1 MTTEEISQRL
11 DAIPENLT
19 GSNWGFEFLKCFQ
32 GKDSKLPK
40 STFDRVKDGSTNYAE
55 DPKTE
60 ILWKKRIYFRWV
72 TKDIRTALLE
82 AKASP
87 KLRQSAN
94 KPMFIVIASPD
105 EFAAHDLDEGTDIVI
120 PRYELPSHTYFFL
133 PFVGK
138 KKITVTSEALEVDV
152 KATRKMA
159 VLYDEIR
166 KDNPGF
172 DAHDLNVFLARLL
185 FCFFAEDT
193 EIFKVKGLFTSSVA
207 SHTADDGSDLSA
219 YLATLFRRFATA
231 DAKGFRE
238 EYRKFEYVNG
248 GLFENEHPVPVFTR
262 KSRKTLLENGKMD
275 WQSINPDIFGSMFQ
289 SIIDPEKRHELGMH
303 YTTREN
309 IMKVISP
316 LFLDALREDFE
327 KAKGSPKKLEAFHQR
342 LAEIHIF
349 DPACGSGNFL
359 ILAYEKLRELEMDV
373 LEAKGQYAE
382 LFPRIRINQFHG
394 IEIDDFAH
402 ELAMLALW
410 IKEHQMNLVFHERFR
425 TRPDA
430 LPLRE
435 GARIVR
441 DNATRCDWNAVCPRT
456 DRGPDGKTQ
465 QREIYVL
472 GNPPY
477 LGSSMQDTNQKND
490 LANIAR
496 ARGLDSFK
504 NLDYISCWFFRASDY
519 LKGFQVAGAFV
530 STNSISQ
537 GEHTALLW
545 RSIVEN
551 TGVEIGFAYESFK
564 WKNSASG
571 NAGVTCTIVGIRN
584 VSDAPKW
591 IIGESFT
598 HKVPFINAYLKALD
612 EVWIYR
618 QPESRFGLPPL
629 KRGSQPTDD
638 GGLNFDQ
645 ETYERL
651 RASDPVAISFT
662 KSYVGADEF
671 LSKKQR
677 YCLWIPDDKLS
688 DARKS
693 QFVQDRIQQVATYR
707 RNPKNSEV
715 CRSFADRP
723 HRFLQRAHQ
732 ETDSIIFP
740 SVTSEKRDYIPL
752 GFLDG
757 NTVISNL
764 AYAVYDA
771 EAWLFG
777 VLSSRMH
784 MEWTKLVAGRLKTDP
799 RYSSFVYNN
808 FPIAP
813 LSDKTKEELEQA
825 VYEIIDIREE
835 FHEMTYADMYDPAK
849 MPDKLLKAHRA
860 LDAIVDRCYRKMPF
874 KDVNDRLEH
883 LIALYHEM
891 TGHTT

>member
-11 DAIPENLT
+11 DAISEKLT
-19 GSNWGFEFLKCFQ
+19 GSNWGFAFLKCFQ

-40 STFDRVKDGSTNYAE
+40 STFDRVEDGSTNYA
-55 DPKTE
+55 DDRKTE

-82 AKASP
+82 AKASSV
-87 KLRQSAN
+87 LRRPAN
-94 KPMFIVIASPD
+94 KPMFIVIASPH
-105 EFAAHDLDEGTDIVI
+105 EIAAYDLDEGSDLVI

-133 PFVGK
+133 PFAGK
-138 KKITVTSEALEVDV
+138 KKIAVTSEALEVDV
-152 KATRKMA
+152 RATRKMA

-172 DAHDLNVFLARLL
+172 DVHDLNVFLARLL

-193 EIFKVKGLFTSSVA
+193 EIFKAKGLFTSSVA
-207 SHTADDGSDLSA
+207 SQTDEDGNDLSG
-219 YLATLFRRFATA
+219 YLSTLFQRFKTF
-231 DAKGFRE
+231 DARGFRE

-248 GLFENEHPVPVFTR
+248 GLFEREHPVPTFTR

-275 WQSINPDIFGSMFQ
+275 WKSINPDIFGSMFQ

-316 LFLDALREDFE
+316 LFLDLLRADFE
-327 KAKGSPKKLEAFHQR
+327 KCNGSQNKLEAFHQR

-359 ILAYEKLRELEMDV
+359 ILAYEKLRELEMDI
-373 LEAKGQYAE
+373 LEAKGQYTE
-382 LFPRIRINQFHG
+382 LFPRIRIDQFHG

-410 IKEHQMNLVFHERFR
+410 IKEHQMNLAFHDRFR

-441 DNATRCDWNAVCPRT
+441 DNATRCDWNTVCPRT
-456 DRGPDGKTQ
+456 ELGPDGKPC

-477 LGSSMQDTNQKND
+477 LGSSMQDAKQKND
-490 LANIAR
+490 LASIAR
-496 ARGLDSFK
+496 TRGLDSFK

-519 LKGFQVAGAFV
+519 LRGFRVAAAFV

-537 GEHTALLW
+537 GEHTAMLW

-551 TGVEIGFAYESFK
+551 TGIEIGFAYESFK
-564 WKNSASG
+564 WKNSATG
-571 NAGVTCTIVGIRN
+571 NAGVTCTIVGLRN
-584 VSDAPKW
+584 VSEAPKW
-591 IIGESFT
+591 IIGERT
-598 HKVPFINAYLKALD
+598 IAKADHINAYLRDLD
-612 EVWIYR
+612 ELWLYR
-618 QPESRFGLPPL
+618 QPGSLFGLPPL

-638 GGLNFDQ
+638 GELIVDN
-645 ETYERL
+645 ETYAQLKEL
-651 RASDPVAISFT
+651 DPVAVRFI
-662 KSYVGADEF
+662 KSYLGAKEF
-671 LSKKQR
+671 LDKIPR
-677 YCLWIPDDKLS
+677 YCLWIKDSELQA
-688 DARKS
+688 ARQS
-693 QFVQDRIQQVATYR
+693 PFVRDRLQKVATFR
-707 RNPKNSEV
+707 AKPSNSDV
-715 CRSFADRP
+715 CQSFADRP
-723 HRFLQRAHQ
+723 HRFVQPAHQ
-732 ETDSIIFP
+732 DSDSIIFP
-740 SVTSEKRDYIPL
+740 AFTSEKREYIPL

-757 NTVISNL
+757 NTVISNKG
-764 AYAVYDA
+764 YAAYDA
-771 EAWLFG
+771 KPWLFG
-777 VLSSRMH
+777 VLSSKMH

-799 RYSSFVYNN
+799 GYSSFVYNN
-808 FPIAP
+808 FPIPP
-813 LSDKTKEELEQA
+813 LSAATKEALEDA
-825 VYEIIDIREE
+825 VFVIVDVREE

-849 MPDKLLKAHRA
+849 MPAKLLSAHRA
-860 LDAIVDRCYRKMPF
+860 LDAIVDRCYRKAPF
-874 KDVNDRLEH
+874 KNVNDRLEH

-891 TGHTT
+891 TDQTA

>member
-1 MTTEEISQRL
+1 MTTEEISKKIA
-11 DAIPENLT
+11 DIPSDLT
-19 GSNWGFEFLKCFQ
+19 GVGWGFAFLKCFQ

-40 STFDRVKDGSTNYAE
+40 STFDRVRDGSTNYA
-55 DPKTE
+55 DDHATE

-72 TKDIRTALLE
+72 AKDIRTAFDE
-82 AKASP
+82 AKASVA
-87 KLRQSAN
+87 LRRPAN

-105 EFAAHDLDEGTDIVI
+105 EIAAHDLDEGSDLVI
-120 PRYELPSHTYFFL
+120 PGYELPSHAYFFL

-138 KKITVTSEALEVDV
+138 KKIAVTNEALEVDV

-193 EIFKVKGLFTSSVA
+193 GIFEDDLFTNSLA
-207 SHTADDGSDLSA
+207 SHTSQEGDDLTD
-219 YLATLFRRFATA
+219 YLTNVFRRFATA
-231 DAKGFRE
+231 DASKLRKEFRN
-238 EYRKFEYVNG
+238 FPYVNG
-248 GLFENEHPVPVFTR
+248 GLFEREHPVPAFTG

-275 WQSINPDIFGSMFQ
+275 WKSINPDIFGSMFQ

-303 YTTREN
+303 YTSREN
-309 IMKVISP
+309 IMKVVSP

-441 DNATRCDWNAVCPRT
+441 DNATRCDWNTVCPRIE
-456 DRGPDGKTQ
+456 RGPDGKAK
-465 QREIYVL
+465 QRETYVL

-477 LGSSMQDTNQKND
+477 LGARNQSVDQKRD
-490 LANIAR
+490 MAA
-496 ARGLDSFK
+496 AVGDVDGL
-504 NLDYISCWFFRASDY
+504 NELDYVACWFFKASRY
-519 LKGFQVAGAFV
+519 IRNQTAAAAFV
-530 STNSISQ
+530 ATNSICQ
-537 GEHTALLW
+537 GEQAALIW
-545 RSIVEN
+545 HPIV
-551 TGVEIGFAYESFK
+551 GGGSGIEIGFAHTSFK
-564 WKNSASG
+564 WTNQAKG
-571 NAGVTCTIVGIRN
+571 NAGVTCVVVGISNLATDTKRLFSGN
-584 VSDAPKW
+584 QEVRV
-591 IIGESFT
+591 EM
-598 HKVPFINAYLKALD
+598 INEFLRPLPY
-612 EVWIYR
+612 VWVW
-618 QPESRFGLPPL
+618 SREDSLSGLPKL
-629 KRGSQPTDD
+629 TFGSMPND
-638 GGLNFDQ
+638 GGFLLMSGEEKND
-645 ETYERL
+645 L
-651 RASDPVAISFT
+651 ISSHPTAEKFL
-662 KSYVGADEF
+662 KVFVGADEF
-671 LSKKQR
+671 LYKEPR
-677 YCLWIPDDKLS
+677 YCLWICDEDLAE
-688 DARKS
+688 ARKIGAVQQRIAS
-693 QFVQDRIQQVATYR
+693 CRKKRADSPREATRRLAEKPHQFG
-707 RNPKNSEV
+707 EV
-715 CRSFADRP
+715 R
-723 HRFLQRAHQ
+723 HRDT
-732 ETDSIIFP
+732 ESIIFP
-740 SVTSEKRDYIPL
+740 RHTSEKREYIPL
-752 GFLDG
+752 GFLDDS
-757 NTVISNL
+757 TVIGD
-764 AYAVYDA
+764 AAQAIYDA
-771 EAWLFG
+771 QPWAFG
-777 VLSSRMH
+777 VLSSKMH

-799 RYSSFVYNN
+799 RYSGFVLNN
-808 FPIAP
+808 FPLSP
-813 LSDKTKEELEQA
+813 LSGETKESLEKA
-825 VYEIIDIREE
+825 VFEIIDIREE

-849 MPDKLLKAHRA
+849 MPEKLLKAHRA
-860 LDAIVDRCYRKMPF
+860 LDIVVDRCYRKTPF

-891 TGHTT
+891 TGQTA